1 MTDEELFKKKF
12 PLLDVVALVRG
23 ESRAGHEVMY
33 EQELNFDAGII
44 PEPEGL
50 EIKCVEWID
59 GKKYVVYK

>member
-23 ESRAGHEVMY
+23 ESRLGHEVMY
-33 EQELNFDAGII
+33 EQELNFDAGLI
-44 PEPEGL
+44 PEHRTQ

-59 GKKYVVYK
+59 GKKYMVYK